1 MMERTP
7 RELNPDA
14 AARQVLFEQNR
25 GYLETVAG
33 SLIRQGLSPREF
45 VTVIIDVDDPAFTPA
60 VESIMPGEDWQAVR
74 DRGEKPLV
82 RATASDAFA
91 GVVAQAVPGLAAAL
105 HPELVAGGCVR
116 SIIMAK
122 SGFSVYHITPQLPEE

>member
-1 MMERTP
+1 MERAP

-33 SLIRQGLSPREF
+33 STIRQGLRTREF
-45 VTVIIDVDDPAFTPA
+45 ITVLIDVDDPAFALA

-82 RATASDAFA
+82 RAAASDAFA
-91 GVVAQAVPGLAAAL
+91 GVVSQVLPGLAAAL
-105 HPELVAGGCVR
+105 HPDLVPGGCVR
-116 SIIMAK
+116 SLIMARR
-122 SGFSVYHITPQLPEE
+122 GFSVYHITPQLPEE